1 MRRVLIA
8 ACLLLILRVFTA
20 CGGRGDEGGVSG
32 NSDTSSATSSMALG
46 SSQATPILLF
56 IGKGTSPGDVTAIEK
71 ILTDKHLNYSAV
83 NSSQLNRMSES
94 QLQGHRLLI
103 VPGGNFINI
112 GNGLTSNKTSNIR
125 NAVRSGLNYLGIC
138 AGAFFAG
145 DSGYTGLNLTSGIK
159 FPFYAAED
167 HGIRKAAVLIAVARA
182 PTLEHYWEDGPQLTG
197 WGVVVGKYPDGTPAI
212 VQGEFGSG
220 WVLLTG
226 VHPEAPASWRR
237 GMNFN
242 TPASVDNDYAATLVL
257 AALNRSPLP
266 HY

>member
-145 DSGYTGLNLTSGIK
+145 DSGY
-159 FPFYAAED
+159 
-167 HGIRKAAVLIAVARA
+167 
-182 PTLEHYWEDGPQLTG
+182 
-197 WGVVVGKYPDGTPAI
+197 
-212 VQGEFGSG
+212 
-220 WVLLTG
+220 
-226 VHPEAPASWRR
+226 
-237 GMNFN
+237 
-242 TPASVDNDYAATLVL
+242 
-257 AALNRSPLP
+257 
-266 HY
+266 